1 MKYLLGLDEGTT
13 GCKAVVFDLSGNVIG
28 EDYREYPCYFPNPGW
43 VEQRDDEITEGL
55 YASVRSAIEKSK
67 VDPKDIVSM
76 AISTQGG
83 VWGPLDKDGK
93 LLRPFMGWQDARG
106 IKYAEKIRKNEIIN
120 ADLYYKISGYSI
132 GTVLAGTKILW
143 FKDEE
148 PEIAAKTA
156 MFSTNQDFFTR
167 AFGATE
173 YWTDTASAQRLG
185 VFDVDNRVWSKEIFE
200 AFGLDEAKFAK
211 IGRGGQ
217 VVGKVSKAVSEITK
231 LAEGTLICLGAHD
244 QNCSTIGAGL
254 VNDGDAVLV
263 MGTYGSIFVGSDKAV
278 RDPNKILMVKSNVGP
293 ETFTMEAASST
304 AASSYRWYRDTFSSL
319 EKALAPGMNVDPY
332 ELINAQIAL
341 VPPGA
346 NGVTFLP
353 YLAGADGGAR
363 GDSYARGAFLGLT
376 LATSKREI
384 ARAVMEGI
392 TFEMKDNFEAQ
403 KKAGVN
409 IKEVR
414 LTGGA
419 TKSKL
424 WNQMQADIYGVPV
437 KLLQTSETGCLGAA
451 IYAGIGAGLFK
462 TYNEAV
468 EKVVHVKETY
478 TPNPENVKAYE
489 KAFGLFQSAYDSLSK
504 GGYFKKSHE

>member
-1 MKYLLGLDEGTT
+1 M
-13 GCKAVVFDLSGNVIG
+13 
-28 EDYREYPCYFPNPGW
+28 
-43 VEQRDDEITEGL
+43 
-55 YASVRSAIEKSK
+55 
-67 VDPKDIVSM
+67 
-76 AISTQGG
+76 
-83 VWGPLDKDGK
+83 
-93 LLRPFMGWQDARG
+93 
-106 IKYAEKIRKNEIIN
+106 
-120 ADLYYKISGYSI
+120 
-132 GTVLAGTKILW
+132 
-143 FKDEE
+143 
-148 PEIAAKTA
+148 
-156 MFSTNQDFFTR
+156 
-167 AFGATE
+167 
-173 YWTDTASAQRLG
+173 
-185 VFDVDNRVWSKEIFE
+185 
-200 AFGLDEAKFAK
+200 
-211 IGRGGQ
+211 
-217 VVGKVSKAVSEITK
+217 
-231 LAEGTLICLGAHD
+231 
-244 QNCSTIGAGL
+244 
-254 VNDGDAVLV
+254 
-263 MGTYGSIFVGSDKAV
+263 
-278 RDPNKILMVKSNVGP
+278 
-293 ETFTMEAASST
+293 
-304 AASSYRWYRDTFSSL
+304 SL
-319 EKALAPGMNVDPY
+319 DPY

-363 GDSYARGAFLGLT
+363 GDSYARGAFLGLSLST
-376 LATSKREI
+376 TKREI

-478 TPNPENVKAYE
+478 TPNPANFAAYE
-489 KAFGLFQSAYDSLSK
+489 KAFGLFQKAYDSLNK
-504 GGYFKKSHE
+504 GGYFKKTHE